1 MRTLMIVAVLLSGA
15 AAAPLQA
22 QSQSNTLAPRV
33 EKLEKEMRAV
43 QRKVFPGG
51 SNQFLEPEIGATAQT
66 TTPSGTP
73 ASSPVVDLTARVSA
87 LEAQLQTLTGQ
98 SEQNA
103 FKLRQLDEAFV
114 KFRGDVETRLKAIES
129 TGGASAPS
137 AGGPG
142 PAATPTP
149 SSTLPMKPTTTVT
162 PPAAGKP
169 TTAPPKLTAE
179 RQTALEAIGRP
190 DTGDAGE
197 DGYLYGYRLWDAK
210 FYPQAQVQLK
220 ATADKYPKHKRWSF
234 AQNLLGR
241 AYLDDGKPALAS
253 VAFYD
258 NYQKQPR
265 GERAPDSLYYLG
277 IALTRLKKPADACKV
292 FDEFDEVYGATASAA
307 LKAQVVKGR
316 TDAKCK

>member
-1 MRTLMIVAVLLSGA
+1 MRTLMIVAVLLAGA

-22 QSQSNTLAPRV
+22 QNQSNTLAPRV

-51 SNQFLEPEIGATAQT
+51 SQLLEPEIAPNTQPAI
-66 TTPSGTP
+66 PSGTP

-114 KFRGDVETRLKAIES
+114 KFRGETETRLKALE
-129 TGGASAPS
+129 GGAV
-137 AGGPG
+137 
-142 PAATPTP
+142 PAAPQGTGQPPAT
-149 SSTLPMKPTTTVT
+149 TLPMKPVT
-162 PPAAGKP
+162 PPAAGQP
-169 TTAPPKLTAE
+169 TTAPPKLPAD
-179 RQTALEAIGRP
+179 RQAALDAIARP
-190 DTGDAGE
+190 ETGDAGE
-197 DGYLYGYRLWDAK
+197 DAYVYGYRLWEAK
-210 FYPQAQVQLK
+210 FYPQAQAQLK
-220 ATADKYPKHKRWSF
+220 ATAEKYPKHKRWTF
-234 AQNLLGR
+234 TQNLLGR

-277 IALTRLKKPADACKV
+277 VALTRLKKPADACKV
-292 FDEFDEVYGATASAA
+292 FDEFNDVYGGTASAS
-307 LKAQVVKGR
+307 LKAQVAKGR

>member
-1 MRTLMIVAVLLSGA
+1 MRTLMIVAVLLAGTA
-15 AAAPLQA
+15 TAPLQA
-22 QSQSNTLAPRV
+22 QSQSNTLSPRV

-51 SNQFLEPEIGATAQT
+51 SGQFLEPEIAPSTQQT
-66 TTPSGTP
+66 TPGGTP

-103 FKLRQLDEAFV
+103 FKLRQLDEAFI
-114 KFRGDVETRLKAIES
+114 KFRGETETRLKALEG
-129 TGGASAPS
+129 TGAVAPTTGTGTS
-137 AGGPG
+137 P
-142 PAATPTP
+142 TPTP
-149 SSTLPMKPTTTVT
+149 SSTLPMKPVT

-169 TTAPPKLTAE
+169 TTAPPKLTAD
-179 RQTALEAIGRP
+179 RQAALEAVAKP
-190 DTGDAGE
+190 ETGDAGE
-197 DGYLYGYRLWDAK
+197 DAYLYGYRLWEAK
-210 FYPQAQVQLK
+210 FYPQAQTQLK
-220 ATADKYPKHKRWSF
+220 ATVDKYPKHKRWSF

-277 IALTRLKKPADACKV
+277 IALTRLKKAGDACKV
-292 FDEFDEVYGATASAA
+292 FDEFGEVYGETASAG
-307 LKAQVVKGR
+307 LKAQVAKGR

>member
-1 MRTLMIVAVLLSGA
+1 MRTLMIVAVLLAGA

-33 EKLEKEMRAV
+33 DKLEKEMRAV

-51 SNQFLEPEIGATAQT
+51 SNQFLEPEIGATAQP

-87 LEAQLQTLTGQ
+87 LEGQLQTLTGQ

-114 KFRGDVETRLKAIES
+114 KFRGDVETRLKALEA
-129 TGGASAPS
+129 GGAPAPTV
-137 AGGPG
+137 GTTP
-142 PAATPTP
+142 TPTP
-149 SSTLPMKPTTTVT
+149 SSTLPMKPTATVT

-179 RQTALEAIGRP
+179 RQTALEAIGKP

-197 DGYLYGYRLWDAK
+197 DGYLYGYRLWEAK
-210 FYPQAQVQLK
+210 FFPQAQVQLK

-277 IALTRLKKPADACKV
+277 VALTRLKKPADACKV
-292 FDEFDEVYGATASAA
+292 FDEFDEVYGATASTA

>member
-1 MRTLMIVAVLLSGA
+1 MRTSMIVAVLLAGG

-22 QSQSNTLAPRV
+22 QGQSNTLAPRV

-51 SNQFLEPEIGATAQT
+51 SSQFLEPEIGNTPPT
-66 TTPSGTP
+66 TTPSGSP

-87 LEAQLQTLTGQ
+87 LESQLQTLTGQ
-98 SEQNA
+98 AEQNA

-114 KFRGDVETRLKAIES
+114 KFRGDVESRLKGLE
-129 TGGASAPS
+129 GGA
-137 AGGPG
+137 GPG
-142 PAATPTP
+142 PVPAAGGGTPVAAAP
-149 SSTLPMKPTTTVT
+149 MPMKPVT

-169 TTAPPKLTAE
+169 TTASPKLTAD
-179 RQTALEAIGRP
+179 RQAALEAIERP
-190 DTGDAGE
+190 SSGDAGE
-197 DGYLYGYRLWDAK
+197 DAYLYGYRLWDAK
-210 FYPQAQVQLK
+210 FYPQAQTQLK
-220 ATADKYPKHKRWSF
+220 ATVDKYPKHKRWSF

-258 NYQKQPR
+258 NYQKMPR

-277 IALTRLKKPADACKV
+277 VALTRLKKPADACKV
-292 FDEFDEVYGATASAA
+292 FAEFNDVYGATASAG
-307 LKAQVVKGR
+307 LKAQVAKGR
-316 TDAKCK
+316 TDAKCQ

>member
-1 MRTLMIVAVLLSGA
+1 MRTLMIVAVLLAGA

-51 SNQFLEPEIGATAQT
+51 ALLEPEIAPNAQP

-73 ASSPVVDLTARVSA
+73 ASSPVIDLTARVSA

-114 KFRGDVETRLKAIES
+114 RFRGETETRLKALEGAGAPPAPVPAQGTGQPPS
-129 TGGASAPS
+129 TS
-137 AGGPG
+137 
-142 PAATPTP
+142 
-149 SSTLPMKPTTTVT
+149 LPMKPVT

-169 TTAPPKLTAE
+169 TTAPPKLTAD
-179 RQTALEAIGRP
+179 RQAALEAVAKP

-197 DGYLYGYRLWDAK
+197 DAYLYGFRLWEAK
-210 FYPQAQVQLK
+210 FYPQAQTQLK
-220 ATADKYPKHKRWSF
+220 ATAEKYPKHKRWSF

-277 IALTRLKKPADACKV
+277 VALTRLKKPADACKV
-292 FDEFDEVYGATASAA
+292 FDEFNDVYGETASAS

>member
-1 MRTLMIVAVLLSGA
+1 MRTLMIVAVLLAGA

-33 EKLEKEMRAV
+33 DKLEKEMRAV

-51 SNQFLEPEIGATAQT
+51 SNQFLEPEIGATAQP
-66 TTPSGTP
+66 TTPGGTP

-87 LEAQLQTLTGQ
+87 LEGQLQTLTGQ

-114 KFRGDVETRLKAIES
+114 KFRGDVETRLKALEA
-129 TGGASAPS
+129 GGAPAP
-137 AGGPG
+137 AVGTTP
-142 PAATPTP
+142 TPTP
-149 SSTLPMKPTTTVT
+149 SSTLPMKPTATVT

-179 RQTALEAIGRP
+179 RQTALEAIGKP

-197 DGYLYGYRLWDAK
+197 DGYLYGYRLWEAK
-210 FYPQAQVQLK
+210 FFPQAQVQLK

-277 IALTRLKKPADACKV
+277 VALTRLKKPADACKV
-292 FDEFDEVYGATASAA
+292 FDEFDEVYGATASTA

>member
-22 QSQSNTLAPRV
+22 QSQSNTLTPRV

-66 TTPSGTP
+66 TSPSGSP

-87 LEAQLQTLTGQ
+87 LEGQLQTLTGQ

-114 KFRGDVETRLKAIES
+114 KFRGEMETRLKALE
-129 TGGASAPS
+129 
-137 AGGPG
+137 AGGT
-142 PAATPTP
+142 PAPATGSSSTPPP
-149 SSTLPMKPTTTVT
+149 SSTLPMKPTATVT

-169 TTAPPKLTAE
+169 TTAPPKLAAD
-179 RQTALEAIGRP
+179 RQTALEAIEKP

-210 FYPQAQVQLK
+210 FYPQAQAQLK
-220 ATADKYPKHKRWSF
+220 ATADKYPKHKRWTYS
-234 AQNLLGR
+234 QNLLGR

-277 IALTRLKKPADACKV
+277 VALTRLKKPADACKV
-292 FDEFDEVYGATASAA
+292 FDEFNDVYGATATAN